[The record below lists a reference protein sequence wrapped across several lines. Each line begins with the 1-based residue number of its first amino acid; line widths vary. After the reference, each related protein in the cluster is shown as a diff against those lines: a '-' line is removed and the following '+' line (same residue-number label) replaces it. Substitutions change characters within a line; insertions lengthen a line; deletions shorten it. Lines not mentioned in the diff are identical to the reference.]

1 MKIRTPRHITNIL
14 CLIAAMACGTACQD
28 EDTAWDAY
36 EKQLCEVRTDADGQ
50 PHEVNLD
57 DGTSTTT
64 ALKADGL
71 TPDSVYRAMAVFTR
85 KNDGNTLIHALENVM
100 APYAKENVRSDYGH
114 DAVIPL
120 SCWRSAK
127 YVNLRIAIE
136 RSYGHTHNLGFAHE
150 GIRTTPGKK
159 LYKTLE
165 IRLLHD
171 DQEDRKDYRQ
181 EIIIICPTGIYSN
194 LLQHGRDSVRMT
206 LPTEKGHKTY
216 TFPF

>member
-36 EKQLCEVRTDADGQ
+36 EKQLCEVRTNADGQ

-71 TPDSVYRAMAVFTR
+71 TPDSVYRATAVFTR
-85 KNDGNTLIHALENVM
+85 ENDGNTLIHALENVM

-114 DAVIPL
+114 APVNTL
-120 SCWRSAK
+120 ACWRSAK
-127 YVNLRIAIE
+127 YVNLRIAVE
-136 RSYGHTHNLGFAHE
+136 RSYGHTHTLGFANE
-150 GIRTTPGKK
+150 GIRTTPGQTP
-159 LYKTLE
+159 YRTLVL
-165 IRLLHD
+165 RLLHD
-171 DQEDRKDYRQ
+171 NEGDRKDFRQ
-181 EIIIICPTGIYSN
+181 EIIISCPTDIYSSQ
-194 LLQHGRDSVRMT
+194 LQHDRDSVRMT
-206 LPTEKGHKTY
+206 VPTENGHQTY